1 MMSFN
6 KSTTSQ
12 QDILKE
18 ILSNRNDLIAMIHE
32 KEKIEKKISAQAN
45 VLLDAGI
52 LLKLKKS

>member
-1 MMSFN
+1 MSFN